1 MPNDETEDLAI
12 LRMTIKRL
20 ECLENQRKTPD
31 TNSRKT
37 DVSQLQNQILA
48 NIKTVEKHFK
58 HYLDVS
64 LHSSYLSVKV
74 VLHSVLNGLNHKHSA
89 IK

>member
-20 ECLENQRKTPD
+20 ECLENERKTPD
-31 TNSRKT
+31 TNSRNI

-64 LHSSYLSVKV
+64 LH
-74 VLHSVLNGLNHKHSA
+74 
-89 IK
+89 